1 MQRRYPTYDFV
12 EYFGKL
18 QNLKCECK
26 SFVEAKPQHIQ
37 FEAHDHQNAQF
48 KVKTNNSK
56 SRLQCSIAHSL
67 KPPSFFVS
75 GAFCRLLSKQ
85 EHLKQRSFLQSLK
98 ILENVAFHL
107 NKKFGRT
114 LDLNFSCSIDFCSRE
129 KLLRFC

>member
-1 MQRRYPTYDFV
+1 MQRQYPTYDFV

-67 KPPSFFVS
+67 KPPSISYLALF
-75 GAFCRLLSKQ
+75 ADCYQ
-85 EHLKQRSFLQSLK
+85 
-98 ILENVAFHL
+98 
-107 NKKFGRT
+107 NK
-114 LDLNFSCSIDFCSRE
+114 NI
-129 KLLRFC
+129 

>member
-1 MQRRYPTYDFV
+1 MPACSCCPVEISVIRLTETIRVHFFGRAEAEKREQVSKLTERLKNMERYPKNDFV
-12 EYFGKL
+12 QYFGKL

-67 KPPSFFVS
+67 KPPSFSYLALF
-75 GAFCRLLSKQ
+75 ADCYQ
-85 EHLKQRSFLQSLK
+85 
-98 ILENVAFHL
+98 
-107 NKKFGRT
+107 NK
-114 LDLNFSCSIDFCSRE
+114 NI
-129 KLLRFC
+129 